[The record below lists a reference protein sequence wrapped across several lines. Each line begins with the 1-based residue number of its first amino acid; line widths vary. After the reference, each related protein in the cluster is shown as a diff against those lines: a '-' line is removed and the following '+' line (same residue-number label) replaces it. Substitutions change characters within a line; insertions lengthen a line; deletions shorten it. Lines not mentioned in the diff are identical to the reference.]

1 MHHQVLYT
9 VHVDVQG
16 TCTLVHL
23 DANSIY
29 VSSGF
34 SGLIAQDFVMHTH
47 IHCRTQSNKYAFD
60 WYEKALHYMVEDEDG
75 CFDATM
81 DSPPYLIKA
90 KMAELLLAGGGGLE
104 KNPLR
109 SGLS

>member
-1 MHHQVLYT
+1 MT
-9 VHVDVQG
+9 
-16 TCTLVHL
+16 
-23 DANSIY
+23 
-29 VSSGF
+29 
-34 SGLIAQDFVMHTH
+34 HTH

-109 SGLS
+109 SGLSLH

>member
-1 MHHQVLYT
+1 MYMYMYMYMKMYMYMLRTQSINISSSTT
-9 VHVDVQG
+9 V
-16 TCTLVHL
+16 TTFC
-23 DANSIY
+23 
-29 VSSGF
+29 
-34 SGLIAQDFVMHTH
+34 GLIAHDFVTHTYS
-47 IHCRTQSNKYAFD
+47 HCRTQSNKYAFD